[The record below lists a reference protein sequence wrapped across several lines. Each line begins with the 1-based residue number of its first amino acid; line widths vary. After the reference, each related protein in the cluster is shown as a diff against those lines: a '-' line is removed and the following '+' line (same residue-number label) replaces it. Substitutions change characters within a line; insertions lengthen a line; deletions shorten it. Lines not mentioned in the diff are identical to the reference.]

1 MKRLV
6 SIILGMMILILP
18 VAVFAESVAI
28 GEVLADKMP
37 SWAAGQEANI
47 ADMVKAEYEAQKAA
61 GFNLG
66 NPEDAIQGW
75 NDVVVRQ
82 FFKGGDNKGNP
93 WGWGATG
100 YVGFIMAAKDAKR
113 AYTLKN
119 EMLDAWSALGHFD
132 NVGYP
137 ISNQFE
143 EDGKLYQN
151 FSKGYIVCAV
161 DDSTTAELKEGV
173 KEPAAE
179 QKTADD
185 SNPKTGDG
193 SIIGYFAISLAGLT
207 GITLLKKRK

>member
-1 MKRLV
+1 MKRFV
-6 SIILGMMILILP
+6 SIILVMMVLILP
-18 VAVFAESVAI
+18 VAIFAESVAI
-28 GEVLADKMP
+28 GEILADKMP
-37 SWAAGQEANI
+37 SWAAGQEASY
-47 ADMVKAEYEAQKAA
+47 ADMVKAEYEAQKTA

-82 FFKGGDNKGNP
+82 LFKGGDNKGNP

-100 YVGFIMAAKDAKR
+100 YVGFIMVAKDAKQ

-137 ISNQFE
+137 TSNQFE
-143 EDGKLYQN
+143 EGGKIYQN

-161 DDSTTAELKEGV
+161 DDSTTAELKEGI
-173 KEPAAE
+173 KEPTAE
-179 QKTADD
+179 QKTEDA
-185 SNPKTGDG
+185 SNPKTGDI
-193 SIIGYFAISLAGLT
+193 SMIEYTAMSLAGLA